1 MKWSN
6 IVLIVF
12 VIAGLVAFFYVAN
25 RFSGGEK
32 SVSTEKPITTCQPE
46 NAPLDK
52 QKCYYTAHLH
62 IVLNVIVDGKK
73 VDLHFEKGSLQK
85 SHTHA
90 EENKIHWHA
99 TLPVDP
105 QTKQITDYSSLKLK
119 AVLDE
124 LQINYQGKKV
134 KVLINGQE
142 KSEGLDYIWQDGDN
156 VEINLES

>member
-6 IVLIVF
+6 IILIFF

-32 SVSTEKPITTCQPE
+32 DVSTEKPITTCQPE
-46 NAPLDK
+46 NVPPEK
-52 QKCYYTAHLH
+52 QKCYWTAHIHMTLS
-62 IVLNVIVDGKK
+62 VTTNGQKQ
-73 VDLHFEKGSLQK
+73 DLSFEKGELQEG
-85 SHTHA
+85 HTHA
-90 EENKIHWHA
+90 EKGKIHWHA

-124 LQINYQGKKV
+124 FKIDYQGKKV
-134 KVLINGQE
+134 TVIVNGE
-142 KSEGLDYIWQDGDN
+142 TKPEGLDYIWQDGDK
-156 VEINLES
+156 VDVAITE

>member
-12 VIAGLVAFFYVAN
+12 VIVGLVAFFYVAN

-32 SVSTEKPITTCQPE
+32 EVSTEKPITTCQPE
-46 NAPLDK
+46 NAPPDK
-52 QKCYYTAHLH
+52 QKCYYTAHSH
-62 IVLNVIVDGKK
+62 IVLNVIIDGTK
-73 VDLHFEKGSLQK
+73 VDLSFEKGGLER

-90 EENKIHWHA
+90 EKNKIHWHA

-105 QTKQITDYSSLKLK
+105 QTKQITDYSALKLK

-134 KVLINGQE
+134 TVLVNGQE
-142 KSEGLDYIWQDGDN
+142 KSEGLDYIWQDGDT
-156 VEINLES
+156 VEVKIES

>member
-12 VIAGLVAFFYVAN
+12 VITGLIAFFYVAN
-25 RFSGGEK
+25 RFSSGEK
-32 SVSTEKPITTCQPE
+32 GVSTEKPITTCQPE
-46 NAPLDK
+46 NVPPDK
-52 QKCYYTAHLH
+52 QKCYYTAHSH
-62 IVLNVIVDGKK
+62 ITWNVLIDGKK
-73 VDLHFEKGSLQK
+73 VDLSFEKGNLQK

-105 QTKQITDYSSLKLK
+105 QTKQITDYSALKLK

-124 LQINYQGKKV
+124 LQVNYQGKKV
-134 KVLINGQE
+134 TVLVNGQE
-142 KSEGLDYIWQDGDN
+142 KSEGLNYVWQDGDN
-156 VEINLES
+156 VEVKIES